1 MTSAAVVLPCAD
13 IARTLAFF
21 EELGFRVE
29 AVSPA
34 DDPVVVVVVGHGLRL
49 RLDRHATG
57 DPGVLR
63 LESGEVRTLVAPNG
77 TRVELVAPPALF
89 VPPLVPS
96 FHVDHAVSAR
106 WHVGR
111 AGMRYRDLVPDRQG
125 GRVIASHIHI
135 AEAGPVPDYVHYHEI
150 RYQLIYCHRGWVRV
164 VYEDQGPPFVM
175 EPGDCVLQPP
185 RIRHRV
191 LEAAAGTEVVEVSS
205 PASHDTFADHAMT
218 LPTSELRPDRDFGGQ
233 RFARGLPAIAPATG
247 GLVDASIVGAS
258 EPARHDGELLFLFVL
273 AGAATLRRDDGDDR
287 LDEGDSAVVPAGMR
301 HAVTDAPDDLRILR
315 VRVARKFHEAR

>member
-1 MTSAAVVLPCAD
+1 MTWAAVVLPCAD
-13 IARTLAFF
+13 IAGTLAFF

-34 DDPVVVVVVGHGLRL
+34 DDPVVVVIAGHGVRL
-49 RLDRHATG
+49 RLDRNAEG
-57 DPGVLR
+57 DPGVVR
-63 LESGEVRTLVAPNG
+63 VESSEVRTVIAPNG
-77 TRVELVAPPALF
+77 TRVEMVAPPALF

-96 FHVDHAVSAR
+96 FHVDHARDAH

-111 AGMRYRDLVPDRQG
+111 AGMRYRDLVADRQG
-125 GRVIASHIHI
+125 GRVIASHIQI
-135 AEAGPVPDYVHYHEI
+135 AEAGPVPDYVHYHAI

-191 LEAAAGTEVVEVSS
+191 LEAAAGTEVVELAS
-205 PASHDTFADHAMT
+205 PASHDTFADHAMA
-218 LPTSELRPDRDFGGQ
+218 LPTSALRPDRDFGGQ
-233 RFARGLPAIAPATG
+233 RFARKLDAIASATG
-247 GLVDASIVGAS
+247 GLVEVSVTGAS
-258 EPARHDGELLFLFVL
+258 GPDQHDDELRFLFVL

-287 LDEGDSAVVPAGMR
+287 LDADDSAVVPAGMR
-301 HAVTDAPDDLRILR
+301 HAVTDATHDLRILR
-315 VRVARKFHEAR
+315 VRVAR